1 MHCPFCGANDTK
13 VIDSRLVA
21 EGEQVRRRREC
32 LACGERFT
40 TFETA
45 ELVLPRLIKTDGSRQ
60 PFDEEKLRAGMQRAL
75 EKRPVSVER
84 LESSLVHIK
93 HKLRATGEREVKSL
107 VVGELVMAE
116 LQKLDEVAYIRFASV
131 YRRFQDLNE
140 FREEIDRLARE
151 PLAILDAHYMARALE
166 LARKGHYTTHPN
178 PRVGCVIV
186 RDGQIVGEGWH
197 ERAGEPH
204 AEVHALHA
212 AGELARGATAY
223 VTLEPCSH
231 HGRTPPC
238 ADALVNAGV
247 ARVVAAMQ
255 DPNPEVAGRG
265 LQRLAQAGIAT
276 ESGVLE
282 GEARKLNQGFLKRME
297 HGLPFVRVKL
307 AMSLDGRT
315 AMESGESQWITGP
328 AARSAVQRLRA
339 QASVVLTGAD
349 TVLADNARLTVRA
362 DELGL
367 DADQTALV
375 MSRPPL
381 RVLVD
386 GRLRVPLDAPFFKA
400 GPVLVATCVAVE
412 EQYAN
417 GPECLIVPGYDGQVD
432 LRQLLVELAHRGVNE
447 VLLELN
453 EEALAADLDA

>member
-1 MHCPFCGANDTK
+1 M
-13 VIDSRLVA
+13 
-21 EGEQVRRRREC
+21 
-32 LACGERFT
+32 T
-40 TFETA
+40 T
-45 ELVLPRLIKTDGSRQ
+45 
-60 PFDEEKLRAGMQRAL
+60 
-75 EKRPVSVER
+75 
-84 LESSLVHIK
+84 
-93 HKLRATGEREVKSL
+93 ATE
-107 VVGELVMAE
+107 
-116 LQKLDEVAYIRFASV
+116 
-131 YRRFQDLNE
+131 
-140 FREEIDRLARE
+140 
-151 PLAILDAHYMARALE
+151 LAILDAHYMARALE
-166 LARKGHYTTHPN
+166 LARKGYYTTHPN

-186 RDGQIVGEGWH
+186 KDGQIVGEGWH
-197 ERAGEPH
+197 VRTGEPH
-204 AEVHALHA
+204 AEVHALRA
-212 AGELARGATAY
+212 AGDKARGATAY

-231 HGRTPPC
+231 HGHTPPC

-255 DPNPEVAGRG
+255 DPNPSVAGRG
-265 LQRLAQAGIAT
+265 MQRLAQAGIAI

-315 AMESGESQWITGP
+315 AMDSGESQWITGS

-362 DELGL
+362 GELGL
-367 DADQTALV
+367 DAEQTALA

-381 RVLVD
+381 RVLID

-400 GPVLVATCVAVE
+400 GPALVATCMAIE

-417 GPECLIVPGYDGQVD
+417 GPECLIVAGDDGLVD
-432 LRQLLVELAHRGVNE
+432 LRKLLVELANRGVNE
-447 VLLELN
+447 VLVEAGPRLAGAFAQQGLVDEFQIFIAGKFLGSSARPLLDWPLAQMKDAPELKIT
-453 EEALAADLDA
+453 EIRAVGDDWRVIAIPAPAASV